1 MLNNIKNLSLTKK
14 LVYKIVF
21 FIFCLIPF
29 FSGLDSIPP
38 LDRDESRFVQSTY
51 QMIETNDYINIKFLD
66 EIRAKKPIGIY
77 WAQSIFANIFGEDK
91 ISSYRYVSTLGALIT
106 ILILWKFSQILFGQK
121 ASLFVVSASM
131 ISLLFIF
138 ESHVAKTDTLLL
150 SLITLQQFLLLKII
164 LNKEKSILFDL
175 IMPISMWLVL
185 GIGFLIKGPI
195 SLVIFILTLSSYVL
209 WNKDINLLKNIRLF
223 WGIICFMIIVL
234 PWVFIIQKTTD
245 GLFFQKAINE
255 DFLPKLL
262 SEQESHGGYPGY
274 YFLISSLIFWPLA
287 SFFPLAFFFVKNNL
301 SNLGIRFLI
310 CWLVPFWIIIE
321 LIPTKLFHYPLPIF
335 SPLILIVAGTMIYF
349 ENNKLNLKSFISKNA
364 VFLFSLLFSLGGIV
378 LSLFL
383 CYLLINFN
391 ENKTDQ
397 YLYIAIL
404 FLISF
409 LILILSILVNIK
421 VIYGKNFN
429 FFNFKKEIK
438 FQNYIIFFSV
448 IFYITIFTFI
458 LPSLKYLFPSKIISD
473 ELKKLNYEELSV
485 TGYHEPSLVFLAK
498 GKIILSDP
506 NEAAIFL
513 AEGNNN
519 LVLVE
524 GRELDEFINSS
535 SNLNLKLKK
544 IREIK
549 GFNYSKGQ
557 NIKILFFK
565 VAK

>member
-1 MLNNIKNLSLTKK
+1 MLSNIKNLSLTKK

-106 ILILWKFSQILFGQK
+106 ILILWKFSQTLFGQK

-164 LNKEKSILFDL
+164 LNKEKSIFFDL

-195 SLVIFILTLSSYVL
+195 SLVVFIFTLSSYAL
-209 WNKDINLLKNIRLF
+209 WNKDINLLKNIRPF
-223 WGIICFMIIVL
+223 WGIICFLIIVL

-335 SPLILIVAGTMIYF
+335 SPLILIVAGTIIYF
-349 ENNKLNLKSFISKNA
+349 ENNKLNLKSLISKNS

-409 LILILSILVNIK
+409 LILILSILFNIK
-421 VIYGKNFN
+421 VIYGKNFH

-438 FQNYIIFFSV
+438 LQNYIIFFSV
-448 IFYITIFTFI
+448 IFYITIFTFV

-535 SNLNLKLKK
+535 SNLNLKLNK
-544 IREIK
+544 IRVIK

>member
-77 WAQSIFANIFGEDK
+77 WAQSFFANIFGEDK

-175 IMPISMWLVL
+175 IMPIFMWLVL

-195 SLVIFILTLSSYVL
+195 SLVVFIFTLSSYVL
-209 WNKDINLLKNIRLF
+209 WNKDINLLKNIRPF

-245 GLFFQKAINE
+245 GLFFEKAINE

-310 CWLVPFWIIIE
+310 CWLAPFWIIIE

-349 ENNKLNLKSFISKNA
+349 ENNKLNLKSLTSKNS

-421 VIYGKNFN
+421 VIYGKKIH

-448 IFYITIFTFI
+448 IFYITIFTFV

>member
-195 SLVIFILTLSSYVL
+195 SIVVFIFTLSSYVL
-209 WNKDINLLKNIRLF
+209 WNKDINLLKNIRPF

-245 GLFFQKAINE
+245 GLFFEKAINE

-335 SPLILIVAGTMIYF
+335 SPLILIVAGTIIYF
-349 ENNKLNLKSFISKNA
+349 ENNKLNLKSLISKNS

-421 VIYGKNFN
+421 VIYGKKIH

-438 FQNYIIFFSV
+438 FQTYIIFFSV
-448 IFYITIFTFI
+448 IFYITIFTFV

>member
-1 MLNNIKNLSLTKK
+1 MLSNIKNLSLTKK
-14 LVYKIVF
+14 LAYKIVF

-106 ILILWKFSQILFGQK
+106 ILVLWKFSQILFGQK
-121 ASLFVVSASM
+121 ACLFVVSASM

-150 SLITLQQFLLLKII
+150 SFITFQQYLLLKII
-164 LNKEKSILFDL
+164 LNKKKSILFDL
-175 IMPISMWLVL
+175 IIPISMWLVL
-185 GIGFLIKGPI
+185 GVGFLIKGPI
-195 SLVIFILTLSSYVL
+195 SLVVFIFTLSSYVL
-209 WNKDINLLKNIRLF
+209 WSKDINLLKNIRPF
-223 WGIICFMIIVL
+223 WGVICFMIIVL
-234 PWVFIIQKTTD
+234 PWVYIIQKTTD
-245 GLFFQKAINE
+245 GLFFEKAINE
-255 DFLPKLL
+255 DFLPKLF

-301 SNLGIRFLI
+301 NNLGIRFLI

-321 LIPTKLFHYPLPIF
+321 FIPTKLFHYPLPIF
-335 SPLILIVAGTMIYF
+335 SPLILIITGTMIYF

-391 ENKTDQ
+391 ENKMDQ

-524 GRELDEFINSS
+524 DRELDEFINSS

>member
-1 MLNNIKNLSLTKK
+1 M
-14 LVYKIVF
+14 
-21 FIFCLIPF
+21 
-29 FSGLDSIPP
+29 
-38 LDRDESRFVQSTY
+38 
-51 QMIETNDYINIKFLD
+51 
-66 EIRAKKPIGIY
+66 
-77 WAQSIFANIFGEDK
+77 
-91 ISSYRYVSTLGALIT
+91 
-106 ILILWKFSQILFGQK
+106 
-121 ASLFVVSASM
+121 
-131 ISLLFIF
+131 
-138 ESHVAKTDTLLL
+138 
-150 SLITLQQFLLLKII
+150 
-164 LNKEKSILFDL
+164 
-175 IMPISMWLVL
+175 
-185 GIGFLIKGPI
+185 
-195 SLVIFILTLSSYVL
+195 
-209 WNKDINLLKNIRLF
+209 
-223 WGIICFMIIVL
+223 
-234 PWVFIIQKTTD
+234 
-245 GLFFQKAINE
+245 
-255 DFLPKLL
+255 
-262 SEQESHGGYPGY
+262 
-274 YFLISSLIFWPLA
+274 
-287 SFFPLAFFFVKNNL
+287 
-301 SNLGIRFLI
+301 
-310 CWLVPFWIIIE
+310 
-321 LIPTKLFHYPLPIF
+321 
-335 SPLILIVAGTMIYF
+335 AGTIIYF
-349 ENNKLNLKSFISKNA
+349 ENNKLNLKSLISKNS

-409 LILILSILVNIK
+409 LILILSILFNIK
-421 VIYGKNFN
+421 VIYGKNFH

-438 FQNYIIFFSV
+438 LQNYIIFFSV
-448 IFYITIFTFI
+448 IFYITIFTFV

-535 SNLNLKLKK
+535 SNLNLKLNK
-544 IREIK
+544 IRVIK

>member
-1 MLNNIKNLSLTKK
+1 MLSNIKNLSLTKK
-14 LVYKIVF
+14 LAYKIVF

-106 ILILWKFSQILFGQK
+106 ILVLWKFSQILFGQK

-209 WNKDINLLKNIRLF
+209 WNKDINLLKNIRPF

-234 PWVFIIQKTTD
+234 PWVYIIQKTTD
-245 GLFFQKAINE
+245 GLFFEKAINE
-255 DFLPKLL
+255 DFLPKLF

-301 SNLGIRFLI
+301 NNLGIRFLI

-321 LIPTKLFHYPLPIF
+321 FIPTKLFHYPLPIF
-335 SPLILIVAGTMIYF
+335 TPLLLIVTGTMIYF

-397 YLYIAIL
+397 YLYIAVL

-557 NIKILFFK
+557 SIKILFFK

>member
-77 WAQSIFANIFGEDK
+77 WAQSIFGNIFGEDK

-195 SLVIFILTLSSYVL
+195 SIVVFIFTLSSYVL
-209 WNKDINLLKNIRLF
+209 WNKDINLLKNIRPF
-223 WGIICFMIIVL
+223 WGIICFMIIVF

-245 GLFFQKAINE
+245 GLFFQKAISE

-335 SPLILIVAGTMIYF
+335 SPLILIVAGTIIYF
-349 ENNKLNLKSFISKNA
+349 ENNKLNLKSLISKNS

-404 FLISF
+404 FFISF

-421 VIYGKNFN
+421 VIYGKNFH

-438 FQNYIIFFSV
+438 LQNYIIFFSV
-448 IFYITIFTFI
+448 IFYITIFTFV

>member
-1 MLNNIKNLSLTKK
+1 MLSNIKNLSLTKK

-29 FSGLDSIPP
+29 FSGLESIPP

-51 QMIETNDYINIKFLD
+51 QMVETNDYINIKFLD

-77 WAQSIFANIFGEDK
+77 WAQSIFANILGEDK
-91 ISSYRYVSTLGALIT
+91 IASYRYVSTLGALIT

-121 ASLFVVSASM
+121 SSLFVVCASM

-150 SLITLQQFLLLKII
+150 SFITLQQFLLLKII
-164 LNKEKSILFDL
+164 LNKKKSILSDL
-175 IMPISMWLVL
+175 IIPLFMWLVL
-185 GIGFLIKGPI
+185 GVGFLIKGPI
-195 SLVIFILTLSSYVL
+195 SLVVLIFTLSSYVL
-209 WNKDINLLKNIRLF
+209 WNKDINLLKKIRPF
-223 WGIICFMIIVL
+223 WGIICFLIIVL
-234 PWVFIIQKTTD
+234 PWVYIIQKNTN
-245 GLFFQKAINE
+245 GLFFEKAINE
-255 DFLPKLL
+255 DLLPKLF

-274 YFLISSLIFWPLA
+274 YLLISSLIFWPLA
-287 SFFPLAFFFVKNNL
+287 SFFPLAFFFVKKNLNNL
-301 SNLGIRFLI
+301 GVRFLI
-310 CWLVPFWIIIE
+310 CWFTPFWIIIE

-335 SPLILIVAGTMIYF
+335 PPLILIVTGAIKYF
-349 ENNKLNLKSFISKNA
+349 ENNKLNLKSYIFKNFI
-364 VFLFSLLFSLGGIV
+364 FLCSLLLSLGGVI
-378 LSLFL
+378 LSIFL
-383 CYLLINFN
+383 CYLLINYN
-391 ENKTDQ
+391 ENKTNQ
-397 YLYIAIL
+397 YFYMAIL
-404 FLISF
+404 FSMSF
-409 LILILSILVNIK
+409 LILVLSMLINVE
-421 VIYGKNFN
+421 VIYGKKIN
-429 FFNFKKEIK
+429 FFKFKKEIK
-438 FQNYIIFFSV
+438 FPNYIIFFSV
-448 IFYITIFTFI
+448 IFYITIFTFV
-458 LPSLKYLFPSKIISD
+458 LPGLKYLFPSKIISD
-473 ELKKLNYEELSV
+473 ELKKINYEELSV
-485 TGYHEPSLVFLAK
+485 TGYHEPSLVFLAQ

-535 SNLNLKLKK
+535 SSLNLKLKK
-544 IREIK
+544 IKEIK

>member
-195 SLVIFILTLSSYVL
+195 SLVVFIFTLSSYVL
-209 WNKDINLLKNIRLF
+209 WNKDINLLKNIRPF

-262 SEQESHGGYPGY
+262 QRTRKSWG
-274 YFLISSLIFWPLA
+274 
-287 SFFPLAFFFVKNNL
+287 L
-301 SNLGIRFLI
+301 SR
-310 CWLVPFWIIIE
+310 
-321 LIPTKLFHYPLPIF
+321 
-335 SPLILIVAGTMIYF
+335 
-349 ENNKLNLKSFISKNA
+349 
-364 VFLFSLLFSLGGIV
+364 LLFFDFKFNFLAV
-378 LSLFL
+378 SLFFSIGFFL
-383 CYLLINFN
+383 C
-391 ENKTDQ
+391 
-397 YLYIAIL
+397 
-404 FLISF
+404 
-409 LILILSILVNIK
+409 
-421 VIYGKNFN
+421 
-429 FFNFKKEIK
+429 KK
-438 FQNYIIFFSV
+438 
-448 IFYITIFTFI
+448 
-458 LPSLKYLFPSKIISD
+458 
-473 ELKKLNYEELSV
+473 
-485 TGYHEPSLVFLAK
+485 
-498 GKIILSDP
+498 
-506 NEAAIFL
+506 
-513 AEGNNN
+513 
-519 LVLVE
+519 
-524 GRELDEFINSS
+524 
-535 SNLNLKLKK
+535 
-544 IREIK
+544 
-549 GFNYSKGQ
+549 
-557 NIKILFFK
+557 
-565 VAK
+565 

>member
-1 MLNNIKNLSLTKK
+1 M
-14 LVYKIVF
+14 
-21 FIFCLIPF
+21 
-29 FSGLDSIPP
+29 
-38 LDRDESRFVQSTY
+38 
-51 QMIETNDYINIKFLD
+51 
-66 EIRAKKPIGIY
+66 
-77 WAQSIFANIFGEDK
+77 
-91 ISSYRYVSTLGALIT
+91 
-106 ILILWKFSQILFGQK
+106 
-121 ASLFVVSASM
+121 
-131 ISLLFIF
+131 
-138 ESHVAKTDTLLL
+138 
-150 SLITLQQFLLLKII
+150 
-164 LNKEKSILFDL
+164 
-175 IMPISMWLVL
+175 
-185 GIGFLIKGPI
+185 
-195 SLVIFILTLSSYVL
+195 
-209 WNKDINLLKNIRLF
+209 
-223 WGIICFMIIVL
+223 
-234 PWVFIIQKTTD
+234 
-245 GLFFQKAINE
+245 
-255 DFLPKLL
+255 
-262 SEQESHGGYPGY
+262 
-274 YFLISSLIFWPLA
+274 
-287 SFFPLAFFFVKNNL
+287 
-301 SNLGIRFLI
+301 
-310 CWLVPFWIIIE
+310 
-321 LIPTKLFHYPLPIF
+321 
-335 SPLILIVAGTMIYF
+335 
-349 ENNKLNLKSFISKNA
+349 
-364 VFLFSLLFSLGGIV
+364 GGIV

-448 IFYITIFTFI
+448 IFYITIFTFT
-458 LPSLKYLFPSKIISD
+458 LPSLKYLFPSKLISD

-485 TGYHEPSLVFLAK
+485 TGYHEPSLVFLVK
-498 GKIILSDP
+498 GKIILSNP

-513 AEGNNN
+513 LEGNNN

>member
-1 MLNNIKNLSLTKK
+1 MLNNIKSLSLTKK

-29 FSGLDSIPP
+29 FSGLDTVPP

-77 WAQSIFANIFGEDK
+77 WAQSLFANIFGEDK
-91 ISSYRYVSTLGALIT
+91 ISSYRYVSTFGALIT

-150 SLITLQQFLLLKII
+150 SFITLQQFLLLKII
-164 LNKEKSILFDL
+164 LNKKKSILFDL
-175 IMPISMWLVL
+175 IIPISMWLVL

-195 SLVIFILTLSSYVL
+195 ALVVFIFTLSSYVL
-209 WNKDINLLKNIRLF
+209 WNKDIYLLKNIRPF

-234 PWVFIIQKTTD
+234 PWVYIIQKTTD
-245 GLFFQKAINE
+245 GLFFEKAVNE
-255 DFLPKLL
+255 DFLPKLF

-321 LIPTKLFHYPLPIF
+321 FIPTKLFHYPLPIF
-335 SPLILIVAGTMIYF
+335 SPIILIVAGTMIYF
-349 ENNKLNLKSFISKNA
+349 ENNKLNLKSFISKNS

-409 LILILSILVNIK
+409 LILILSILVNVK
-421 VIYGKNFN
+421 VIYGKKIH

-448 IFYITIFTFI
+448 IFYITIFTFV

-535 SNLNLKLKK
+535 SNLNIKLKK

>member
-1 MLNNIKNLSLTKK
+1 MLSNIKNLSLTKK
-14 LVYKIVF
+14 LAYKIVF

-106 ILILWKFSQILFGQK
+106 ILVLWKFSQILFGQK

-150 SLITLQQFLLLKII
+150 SFITFQQYLLLKII
-164 LNKEKSILFDL
+164 LNKKKSILFDL
-175 IMPISMWLVL
+175 IIPISMWFVL
-185 GIGFLIKGPI
+185 GVGFLIKGPI
-195 SLVIFILTLSSYVL
+195 SLVVFIFTLSSYVL
-209 WNKDINLLKNIRLF
+209 WSKDINLLKNIRPF
-223 WGIICFMIIVL
+223 WGVICFMIIVL
-234 PWVFIIQKTTD
+234 PWVYIIQKTTD
-245 GLFFQKAINE
+245 GLFFEKAINE
-255 DFLPKLL
+255 DFLPKLF

-274 YFLISSLIFWPLA
+274 YFLISGLIFWPLA

-301 SNLGIRFLI
+301 NNLGIRFLI

-321 LIPTKLFHYPLPIF
+321 FIPTKLFHYPLPIF

-421 VIYGKNFN
+421 VIYGKSFN

-438 FQNYIIFFSV
+438 FQSYIIFFSV